1 MFEKT
6 YQFKVTLR
14 DISPPI
20 WRLIQVPENYSFW
33 DFHVAIQDAMG
44 WLDCHLHT
52 FKFKDKKEGGTV
64 AIGIPDP
71 EGSDESQILP
81 GWGELIS
88 DYFAE
93 VGDDCE
99 YEYDFGDGWGHEI
112 ILEKI
117 IEKEKTNTH
126 PRCIDG
132 KRACPPEDCGGPFG
146 YDDLLNI
153 FSDPKNERYQEMVDW
168 LGRVYDP
175 EKFNVFEIKFE
186 DPRERFKK
194 AFE

>member
-1 MFEKT
+1 MFTKI

-20 WRLIQVPENYSFW
+20 WRLIQVPANYSFW

-44 WLDCHLHT
+44 WLDCHLHI
-52 FKFKDKKEGGTV
+52 FKCKDKKEEETV

-71 EGSDESQILP
+71 DGYGENQILP
-81 GWGELIS
+81 GWKKSIR
-88 DYFAE
+88 DYFTEA
-93 VGDDCE
+93 GDGCE
-99 YEYDFGDGWGHEI
+99 YEYDFGDGWEHEI

-117 IEKEKTNTH
+117 IEKEKGSKL

-132 KRACPPEDCGGPFG
+132 KRACPPEDCGGPPG
-146 YDDLLNI
+146 YDDLINI
-153 FSDPKNERYQEMVDW
+153 FSGPKNDSYKEMVDW
-168 LGRVYDP
+168 LGRVYEP

-186 DPRERFKK
+186 DPQERFRK